1 VRLALRTSPPADPSS
16 RHLAIDRLR
25 SVIVLLVIAHHAV
38 LAYHPYAPARGDFTA
53 TNLTWAAFPVV
64 DTARTHGFDLFTLWN
79 ESFFMALVFLIS
91 GLFVAPSLRRKGP
104 ACFLRDRLLRLGV
117 PFVIGT
123 LLLAPL
129 AYYPAYLQLAA
140 ENAPRTFWRHWL
152 ALGAWPPGPLWF
164 LPVLLAFDA
173 LAVLVLRFFPF
184 WNEKPAALGS
194 LTKTRPLPAYLTLLI
209 LAIAAYAPM
218 SFVADPFGWWVWG
231 PFVVQGSRWALYAV
245 YFFFGV
251 ALSVG
256 KVGGDLFTLT
266 AKLGHR
272 WKAWF
277 AAAVFMFA
285 AFALVLVA
293 AFYADQQNSEHAFLV
308 GVAARIAYAATG
320 VTTSFAMLAFFT
332 RSDAPHRPLFA
343 HLIPNAFAMYIIH
356 HGIVSWL
363 QYALLGTPL
372 SATTKGIAVV
382 FAAIVLSWT
391 TAAALRKIPA
401 LERVLQ

>member
-1 VRLALRTSPPADPSS
+1 
-16 RHLAIDRLR
+16 
-25 SVIVLLVIAHHAV
+25 
-38 LAYHPYAPARGDFTA
+38 
-53 TNLTWAAFPVV
+53 
-64 DTARTHGFDLFTLWN
+64 
-79 ESFFMALVFLIS
+79 
-91 GLFVAPSLRRKGP
+91 
-104 ACFLRDRLLRLGV
+104 LRLGV
-117 PFVIGT
+117 PFAIGT

-140 ENAPRTFWRHWL
+140 EDAPHTFWRQWL

-194 LTKTRPLPAYLTLLI
+194 LTKTRPLSAYLTLLI
-209 LAIAAYAPM
+209 LAIAAYLPM

-343 HLIPNAFAMYIIH
+343 RLVPNAFAMYIVH
-356 HGIVSWL
+356 HGIVTWL

-401 LERVLQ
+401 LERVLR